1 MTCGICKYFTIW
13 LKISYHIYRTY
24 GRGELSDK
32 KELEAT
38 WEKSDKCPVVNDKI
52 YKVIGSWHNDK
63 DIFNRNSKMII
74 WARKNVYYVKPLRR
88 LDCCLWC
95 CSILMYHICLFSSG
109 QFSLFQQVRIVWS
122 FCNMILAVTRMFL
135 FLLHFLLGCCWF

>member
-63 DIFNRNSKMII
+63 DIFNRNSKMINLSKKKRVLCE
-74 WARKNVYYVKPLRR
+74 ATETFGL
-88 LDCCLWC
+88 L
-95 CSILMYHICLFSSG
+95 LMMLLYSDVSYMSLLFRPIFT
-109 QFSLFQQVRIVWS
+109 FS
-122 FCNMILAVTRMFL
+122 A
-135 FLLHFLLGCCWF
+135 G